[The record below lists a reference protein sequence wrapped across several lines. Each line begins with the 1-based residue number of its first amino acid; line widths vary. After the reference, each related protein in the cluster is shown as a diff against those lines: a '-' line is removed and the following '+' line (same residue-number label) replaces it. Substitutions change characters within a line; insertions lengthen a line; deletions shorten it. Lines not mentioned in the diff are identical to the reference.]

1 MHTLDASPSVTLPR
15 TLDAATLAAL
25 SALTLW
31 AVRELS
37 LACDSYTRAE
47 GGECPAWRTPVRAR
61 LAASVALARRARE
74 AWVAA
79 PASAEAVESFR
90 VALAALSTHGL
101 AAVSE
106 LLGAEHPDDELPVPP
121 RVCAAALC
129 ADAACRA
136 LGARRATLAAA
147 LTLRALCAVE
157 AWGRAPVSPSTRAHL
172 AARAIEVSAAVVSV
186 ALAASV
192 APSAGGLRGV
202 WSTRLDSRRPRLAAV
217 G

>member
-79 PASAEAVESFR
+79 PASAEAVEGLR
-90 VALAALSTHGL
+90 VGLAALTIDATH
-101 AAVSE
+101 AAGE
-106 LLGAEHPDDELPVPP
+106 LVGGVHRDDELPLAP
-121 RVCAAALC
+121 RVMAASLC

-136 LGARRATLAAA
+136 LGARRATTAAA
-147 LTLRALCAVE
+147 LTLRALSAVE
-157 AWGRAPVSPSTRAHL
+157 AWGAAPVSPATRAHL
-172 AARAIEVSAAVVSV
+172 TARTIEVCA
-186 ALAASV
+186 
-192 APSAGGLRGV
+192 
-202 WSTRLDSRRPRLAAV
+202 
-217 G
+217 